1 MTKLSDTQLVI
12 LDAAC
17 QRPNR
22 IVLPLPERLKGGAAQ
37 KVVGALLA
45 RGLIAEVEAGR
56 GDPVWREAGDGKG
69 VTLVATDAALQALG
83 IEAASGPTAASTA
96 APAPAESLVPAE
108 APQPPASHPAPL
120 RRKTREG
127 TKQAQLIAMLRRAEG
142 ATIAQ
147 IVEATGWQPH
157 TVRGAL
163 AGALKKRLGLTSPPR
178 RSRAR
183 AGLPPSACLIPDTS
197 DCADA
202 VLRGGALIEPDLC
215 APSVLSIALTRR
227 SALFAGSDLGG
238 STGSSSLQSQRRIG
252 IPAG

>member
-1 MTKLSDTQLVI
+1 MTKLSDIQLVI
-12 LDAAC
+12 LGAAC

-45 RGLIAEVEAGR
+45 RGLVAEVEAGR

-83 IEAASGPTAASTA
+83 IEAASGPTAGPTG
-96 APAPAESLVPAE
+96 APASAESLVPAE

-120 RRKTREG
+120 RPKTREG

-163 AGALKKRLGLTSPPR
+163 AGALKKRLGLDVASEKVEGR
-178 RSRAR
+178 GRVYRI
-183 AGLPPSACLIPDTS
+183 AG
-197 DCADA
+197 
-202 VLRGGALIEPDLC
+202 
-215 APSVLSIALTRR
+215 
-227 SALFAGSDLGG
+227 
-238 STGSSSLQSQRRIG
+238 
-252 IPAG
+252 